1 MRSTELHGERRGWNL
16 HLVGRVVCIG
26 RIFLEVW
33 IFRNVWNELQNFVT
47 NHFAAAT
54 AKREDGVPHQDH
66 AGARLVLVAYFV
78 NPRLLDQFSG
88 SQGAI
93 GLVKYF
99 DVCILQSHIW
109 CLFLSFPSA
118 PGSAPRSRATRPS
131 KMGCVQG
138 SYKLVRYCS
147 EDAVCDFYFQATPR
161 ACGRQQLCKN
171 VSAAPLR

>member
-33 IFRNVWNELQNFVT
+33 IFRNVWDELQNFVT

-109 CLFLSFPSA
+109 CLFLFLSFSLRERA
-118 PGSAPRSRATRPS
+118 ALESNSSIENGMRS
-131 KMGCVQG
+131 G
-138 SYKLVRYCS
+138 
-147 EDAVCDFYFQATPR
+147 
-161 ACGRQQLCKN
+161 
-171 VSAAPLR
+171 